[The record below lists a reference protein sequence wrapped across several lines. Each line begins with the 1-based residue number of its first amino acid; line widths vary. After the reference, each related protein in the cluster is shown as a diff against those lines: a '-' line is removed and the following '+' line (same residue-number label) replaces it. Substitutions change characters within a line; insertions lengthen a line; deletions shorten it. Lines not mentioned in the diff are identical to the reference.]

1 MRGWHDYSF
10 NAVHPLA
17 PTRCGN
23 QKNITVERRGITM
36 AREKMVT
43 RTVTQTTAEVMT
55 IDVTS
60 AEVQI
65 REYTIGGTYDTNEL
79 LLKKLQKLF
88 QTDTFKLVNINST
101 TVEDLLLGMTEEDF
115 IRYATVL
122 PPRSAKKESEE
133 S

>member
-1 MRGWHDYSF
+1 
-10 NAVHPLA
+10 
-17 PTRCGN
+17 
-23 QKNITVERRGITM
+23 M

-55 IDVTS
+55 IDVTT

-65 REYTIGGTYDTNEL
+65 CEYTIGGAYDSNEI

-115 IRYATVL
+115 IRYASVL
-122 PPRSAKKESEE
+122 PPRNTKESED

>member
-1 MRGWHDYSF
+1 
-10 NAVHPLA
+10 
-17 PTRCGN
+17 
-23 QKNITVERRGITM
+23 M

-55 IDVTS
+55 IDVTTS
-60 AEVQI
+60 EVRI
-65 REYTIGGTYDTNEL
+65 LEYTIGGTYDTNEI

-88 QTDTFKLVNINST
+88 QIDTFKLVNINTT

>member
-1 MRGWHDYSF
+1 
-10 NAVHPLA
+10 V
-17 PTRCGN
+17 
-23 QKNITVERRGITM
+23 QKPNNTTIERRGITM

-55 IDVTS
+55 IDVTT
-60 AEVQI
+60 AEVRI
-65 REYTIGGTYDTNEL
+65 LEYTIGGTYDTNEI

-88 QTDTFKLVNINST
+88 QTETFKLVNINST

-115 IRYATVL
+115 IRYARVL
-122 PPRSAKKESEE
+122 PPRNTKESEE

>member
-1 MRGWHDYSF
+1 
-10 NAVHPLA
+10 
-17 PTRCGN
+17 
-23 QKNITVERRGITM
+23 M

-43 RTVTQTTAEVMT
+43 RTVTQTSADVMT

-60 AEVQI
+60 AEVQVS
-65 REYTIGGTYDTNEL
+65 EFTIGGTYDSDEI
-79 LLKKLQKLF
+79 LLKKLQSLF
-88 QTDTFKLVNINST
+88 QTGTLKLVHISST
-101 TVEDLLLGMTEEDF
+101 TVEHLLLGMSEEDF

>member
-1 MRGWHDYSF
+1 
-10 NAVHPLA
+10 
-17 PTRCGN
+17 
-23 QKNITVERRGITM
+23 M
-36 AREKMVT
+36 ARERMIT
-43 RTVTQTTAEVMT
+43 RTVTKTTAEVMT
-55 IDVTS
+55 IDATT

-65 REYTIGGTYDTNEL
+65 CEYTIGGTYDSNEV

-88 QTDTFKLVNINST
+88 QTDTFKLVNINTT

-122 PPRSAKKESEE
+122 PSRSAKKESEE

>member
-1 MRGWHDYSF
+1 
-10 NAVHPLA
+10 
-17 PTRCGN
+17 
-23 QKNITVERRGITM
+23 M

-43 RTVTQTTAEVMT
+43 RTVTQTTADVMT
-55 IDVTS
+55 IDVTT
-60 AEVQI
+60 AEVQVS
-65 REYTIGGTYDTNEL
+65 EFTIGGIYDSDEI
-79 LLKKLQKLF
+79 LLKKLQSLF
-88 QTDTFKLVNINST
+88 QTDTLKLVYISST

>member
-1 MRGWHDYSF
+1 
-10 NAVHPLA
+10 
-17 PTRCGN
+17 
-23 QKNITVERRGITM
+23 M

-55 IDVTS
+55 IDVTT
-60 AEVQI
+60 AEVQM
-65 REYTIGGTYDTNEL
+65 REYIIGDAYDTNEA

-88 QTDTFKLVNINST
+88 QTDTFKLVHINST

>member
-1 MRGWHDYSF
+1 
-10 NAVHPLA
+10 
-17 PTRCGN
+17 
-23 QKNITVERRGITM
+23 M

-55 IDVTS
+55 IDVTT
-60 AEVQI
+60 AEVSI
-65 REYTIGGTYDTNEL
+65 LEYTIGGTYDTNEI

-88 QTDTFKLVNINST
+88 QTETFKLVNINST

-115 IRYATVL
+115 IRYARVL
-122 PPRSAKKESEE
+122 PPRNTKESEE

>member
-1 MRGWHDYSF
+1 
-10 NAVHPLA
+10 
-17 PTRCGN
+17 
-23 QKNITVERRGITM
+23 
-36 AREKMVT
+36 MVT
-43 RTVTQTTAEVMT
+43 RAVTQTTAEVVT
-55 IDVTS
+55 INITT

-65 REYTIGGTYDTNEL
+65 REYTIGGTYDTNEI

-88 QTDTFKLVNINST
+88 QTDTFKLVSINAT
-101 TVEDLLLGMTEEDF
+101 THEDLFLGMTEEDF